1 MISVSGYKQA
11 RGWSD
16 YSCPK
21 HPTNSPYPSDEALD
35 TLAKSISTLKMEKA
49 RIGWD
54 LEHFEALTQQ
64 DPQRETDS
72 DDETGS
78 EDEVERMLPASL
90 QPSIPIGV

>member
-1 MISVSGYKQA
+1 
-11 RGWSD
+11 
-16 YSCPK
+16 
-21 HPTNSPYPSDEALD
+21 
-35 TLAKSISTLKMEKA
+35 MEKA
-49 RIGWD
+49 WIGWD
-54 LEHFEALTQQ
+54 LDHLEALTQQ